1 MRAKSVLVMGGAVD
15 VPGNMTPMAEF
26 NIFGDPTAAAR
37 VFALTSPN
45 PATTMPPIF
54 HPISKQEERDPS
66 DPSPLPSYPPRE
78 ELGERRLNLILFPL
92 DITSRHQLRRDELLT
107 TIKPLLEKGSPL
119 AEWTNAFLGS
129 LFRTMQRLKDS
140 SDENNA
146 HLELHDPLCVWY
158 AISQRLEPEEWSI
171 KKQEDIR
178 VETTGQWT
186 RGACIVDRRDR
197 KKREGEKDEGI
208 EVPGDSG
215 GWLTLARGNR
225 LSRCIGTPGERKLG
239 PLILE
244 TLFGSS
250 T

>member
-45 PATTMPPIF
+45 PATTMPPVF
-54 HPISKQEERDPS
+54 HAVPKEENRDPS
-66 DPSPLPSYPPRE
+66 DLSSLPLYPPKE
-78 ELGERRLNLILFPL
+78 ELGDRRLNLILFPL
-92 DITSRHQLRRDELLT
+92 DITTCHQLRRDELLAK
-107 TIKPLLEKGSPL
+107 IKPLLDKGSPL
-119 AEWTNAFLGS
+119 AEWTNAFLSS
-129 LFRTMQRLKDS
+129 LFRTMQRLKDNS
-140 SDENNA
+140 HDNNA
-146 HLELHDPLCVWY
+146 YLELHDPLCVWY
-158 AISQRLEPEEWSI
+158 AINERVEPEEWSV
-171 KKQEDIR
+171 KQQEDIR

-186 RGACIVDRRDR
+186 RGACIADRRNR
-197 KKREGEKDEGI
+197 KKREGENDGEG

-215 GWLTLARGNR
+215 GWLSLASGNR
-225 LSRCIGTPGERKLG
+225 LARCIATPGERKLG